1 MPLVTTQK
9 KKAHVEAIHTSSVH
23 QMIGNI
29 DIIEMLL
36 MLYEILH
43 YIVETNFREH
53 TCYSSIGKNLNQG
66 YGPTIQKIVYP

>member
-1 MPLVTTQK
+1 MPLTLMGSRVGFGNYSK

-36 MLYEILH
+36 ML
-43 YIVETNFREH
+43 
-53 TCYSSIGKNLNQG
+53 
-66 YGPTIQKIVYP
+66 